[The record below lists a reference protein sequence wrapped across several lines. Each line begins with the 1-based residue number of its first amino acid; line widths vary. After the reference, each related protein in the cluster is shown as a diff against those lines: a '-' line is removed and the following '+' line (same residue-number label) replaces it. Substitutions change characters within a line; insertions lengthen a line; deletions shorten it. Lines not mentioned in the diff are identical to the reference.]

1 MLPEFEY
8 AKGLFNEYGLELSEE
23 QYEKLDIYAE
33 FLVEYNEKVNLTAIT
48 EPDEILKKHFI
59 DSVLMLKFVDIPRD
73 SSMIDVGTGAGFP
86 SVPIAVFRPDIKLTL
101 LDSLNKR
108 TIFLEKLCEK
118 LGVKA

>member
-23 QYEKLDIYAE
+23 QYEKLDIYEE

-59 DSVLMLKFVDIPRD
+59 DSEMLSLTCLNITVCESEPVSLLKRIRRASPCFSQFVIIQIP
-73 SSMIDVGTGAGFP
+73 
-86 SVPIAVFRPDIKLTL
+86 
-101 LDSLNKR
+101 
-108 TIFLEKLCEK
+108 
-118 LGVKA
+118 